1 MIFKTTNSKFKINS
15 QNQTDG
21 LELLKTLKDESI
33 SATFFDPQY
42 RGIMDKMKYGNEG
55 ERQKKRFL
63 LKQMS
68 EETIIEFIQEID
80 RVSKKSSYLFLWIDK
95 FHLCEGVQA
104 WIKETNFK
112 TVDLITWDKEKMGM
126 GYRTRKQCEYVLL
139 LQKKP
144 TKVKGH
150 WTIKNIRDIWSEK
163 IIQKTHPHVKPKGL
177 QTELIKTS
185 TKTDDFILDPC
196 AGSYLILELAK
207 ELKRNF
213 IGCDIEK
220 GDFWD

>member
-1 MIFKTTNSKFKINS
+1 
-15 QNQTDG
+15 
-21 LELLKTLKDESI
+21 
-33 SATFFDPQY
+33 
-42 RGIMDKMKYGNEG
+42 
-55 ERQKKRFL
+55 
-63 LKQMS
+63 
-68 EETIIEFIQEID
+68 
-80 RVSKKSSYLFLWIDK
+80 
-95 FHLCEGVQA
+95 
-104 WIKETNFK
+104 
-112 TVDLITWDKEKMGM
+112 MGM